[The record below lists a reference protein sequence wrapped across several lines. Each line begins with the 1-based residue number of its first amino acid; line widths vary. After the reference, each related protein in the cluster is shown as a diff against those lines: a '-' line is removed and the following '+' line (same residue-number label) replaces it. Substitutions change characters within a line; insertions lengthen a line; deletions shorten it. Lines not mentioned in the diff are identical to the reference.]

1 MKRFTLIAIVAALA
15 LAVACSDSS
24 GPATG
29 SATGV
34 LVVGNTTFGSN
45 LDADGYVVTVDGG
58 NDKRIALH
66 VGEYWTLEIGSHSVE
81 LTDIQGNCVTD
92 ENNGASTGPNPQSVT
107 ITARDTSLAWF
118 AVACS

>member
-1 MKRFTLIAIVAALA
+1 MKSFSLIAIVAALG
-15 LAVACSDSS
+15 LAVACGDSS
-24 GPATG
+24 GPA
-29 SATGV
+29 SGV

-58 NDKRIALH
+58 NDKRIALN
-66 VGEYWTLEIGSHSVE
+66 VGEYWTLETGSHSVE

-92 ENNGASTGPNPQSVT
+92 ENNGASSGPNPQSVSV
-107 ITARDTSLAWF
+107 TAQDTSIAWF